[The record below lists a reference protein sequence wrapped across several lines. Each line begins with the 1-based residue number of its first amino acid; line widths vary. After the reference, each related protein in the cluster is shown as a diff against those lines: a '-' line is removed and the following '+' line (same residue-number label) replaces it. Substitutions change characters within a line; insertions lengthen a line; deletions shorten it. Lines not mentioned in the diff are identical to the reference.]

1 MKKKGKN
8 VCVQTKLSLIIF
20 CLVGFCAAI
29 FKEQCWLVAANL
41 LELGRSFLYF
51 LYHLNYAHII
61 FLLTIIIIFIKR
73 KNDVIFLLQKLIIFL
88 TNLYWKLNLIVNLSV
103 QLPSSLWKKILTQFL
118 SEGRGGWA
126 RATTVKAHTV
136 SPQDYI
142 IIYNFIQTVVGFPL
156 KSARGCLGPS
166 PWVHNWMSRDS
177 VIIHNKIRLFMVPFY
192 FYGVKKIWSSSPA
205 LD

>member
-1 MKKKGKN
+1 M
-8 VCVQTKLSLIIF
+8 QTKLSLIIF

-73 KNDVIFLLQKLIIFL
+73 KNDVIFLLRKLIIFL

-118 SEGRGGWA
+118 PEGRGGWTK
-126 RATTVKAHTV
+126 ATTVNAHTV
-136 SPQDYI
+136 SPLDCVYI
-142 IIYNFIQTVVGFPL
+142 YIQTVAGFPL
-156 KSARGCLGPS
+156 KPARGCLGRS

-177 VIIHNKIRLFMVPFY
+177 VIIHSKIPL
-192 FYGVKKIWSSSPA
+192 FYGVKKIWSFSPA
-205 LD
+205 LDWVYWA

>member
-1 MKKKGKN
+1 M
-8 VCVQTKLSLIIF
+8 QTKLSLIIF
-20 CLVGFCAAI
+20 CLIGFCGTI

-51 LYHLNYAHII
+51 LYHLNYANII
-61 FLLTIIIIFIKR
+61 FLLTIIIIFVKR

-126 RATTVKAHTV
+126 RATTVKANTV

-142 IIYNFIQTVVGFPL
+142 IIYNFIQQCLVFHWNQQGGVWDPPLGSTTEWVGTVL
-156 KSARGCLGPS
+156 LL
-166 PWVHNWMSRDS
+166 
-177 VIIHNKIRLFMVPFY
+177 IIKFVYLWFLSTFME
-192 FYGVKKIWSSSPA
+192 
-205 LD
+205 

>member
-1 MKKKGKN
+1 M
-8 VCVQTKLSLIIF
+8 
-20 CLVGFCAAI
+20 
-29 FKEQCWLVAANL
+29 VAANL

-61 FLLTIIIIFIKR
+61 FLLTIIVIFIKR
-73 KNDVIFLLQKLIIFL
+73 KNDVIFLLRKLIIFL

-142 IIYNFIQTVVGFPL
+142 IIYNFIQTVVGFSTEISKGVFGTLP
-156 KSARGCLGPS
+156 LGPQL
-166 PWVHNWMSRDS
+166 NE
-177 VIIHNKIRLFMVPFY
+177 
-192 FYGVKKIWSSSPA
+192 
-205 LD
+205 